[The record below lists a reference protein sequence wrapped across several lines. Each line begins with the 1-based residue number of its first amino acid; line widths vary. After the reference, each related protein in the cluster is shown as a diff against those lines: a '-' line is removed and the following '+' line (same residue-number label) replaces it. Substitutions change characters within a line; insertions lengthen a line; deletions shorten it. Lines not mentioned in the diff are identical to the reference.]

1 MNINKMMIL
10 SGVLL
15 FALEKTTLTKE
26 ATQVKKQQFTQSK
39 SKIILDRGDQ
49 LAENFMKEMSK
60 VSINKPQIKK
70 AYEAY
75 NQLINYAKK
84 NKKMVINKSTKPKLK
99 KDVEKLPSLMILAD
113 IPIPKSALSR
123 KGARK

>member
-1 MNINKMMIL
+1 MMML

-26 ATQVKKQQFTQSK
+26 ATQVKEQQSAQYK
-39 SKIILDRGDQ
+39 SKINPDKGDQ
-49 LAENFMKEMSK
+49 LVGNFMREMSK
-60 VSINKPQIKK
+60 ISIDKAQIKK

-84 NKKMVINKSTKPKLK
+84 NKKMVINKSKKSKLK
-99 KDVEKLPSLMILAD
+99 KVVGELPSLMILAE
-113 IPIPKSALSR
+113 IPIPKTALSR
-123 KGARK
+123 K

>member
-99 KDVEKLPSLMILAD
+99 KDVEKLPGLKN
-113 IPIPKSALSR
+113 PIKS
-123 KGARK
+123 

>member
-1 MNINKMMIL
+1 MNINKMMML

-26 ATQVKKQQFTQSK
+26 ATQVKEQQSAQYK
-39 SKIILDRGDQ
+39 SKINPDKGDQ
-49 LAENFMKEMSK
+49 LVGNFMREMSK
-60 VSINKPQIKK
+60 ISIDKAQIKK

-84 NKKMVINKSTKPKLK
+84 NKKMVINKSKKSKLK
-99 KDVEKLPSLMILAD
+99 KVVGELPSLMILAE
-113 IPIPKSALSR
+113 IPIPKTALSR
-123 KGARK
+123 K

>member
-99 KDVEKLPSLMILAD
+99 KDVEKLPSLMILAE
-113 IPIPKSALSR
+113 IPIPKTALSR
-123 KGARK
+123 K